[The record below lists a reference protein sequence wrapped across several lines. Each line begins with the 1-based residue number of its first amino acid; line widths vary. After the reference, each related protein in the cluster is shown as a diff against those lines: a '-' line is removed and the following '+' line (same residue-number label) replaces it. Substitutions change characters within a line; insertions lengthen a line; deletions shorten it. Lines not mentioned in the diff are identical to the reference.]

1 LRNGSR
7 WPSLVMKA
15 ESVNPATGFAS
26 VAACDVLISIIGI
39 GGSVTGAQPHNPTK
53 TKSQSPQKRDKK
65 RLLEEEVFSHTL
77 IEPVALPCVITY
89 ALRMQFLVDR
99 RIPSSG

>member
-1 LRNGSR
+1 MPIS
-7 WPSLVMKA
+7 
-15 ESVNPATGFAS
+15 ATG
-26 VAACDVLISIIGI
+26 V
-39 GGSVTGAQPHNPTK
+39 GGSFAGAQPHNVTK
-53 TKSQSPQKRDKK
+53 TNSQIPRQRDKK

-77 IEPVALPCVITY
+77 IEPVVLPCAITY